1 MNKGLVSVTFRKK
14 TPEEVIDIVKK
25 SGLTHIEW
33 GGDVHVPHGDVETA
47 KRVGELTRAPGLTV
61 SSYGSYFRDP
71 AADLQFE
78 DVLASAIALQTDIIR
93 VWAGKKNFDI
103 ATDEE
108 KQAVYAMLTRAV
120 KLAAEHNITV
130 ATEYHQNTLTNTLE
144 GTLELLKNVP
154 GLKTYW
160 QPAPVSVEESCEA
173 IRTLGKNIVNVHMN
187 YSVDWEINPL
197 KEGAESI
204 RCFMQALR
212 QYSDAKSVMLE
223 FVKDGTDQQFLE
235 DAEVLLSL

>member
-1 MNKGLVSVTFRKK
+1 MKKGVVSVTFRKK

-25 SGLTHIEW
+25 AGLTHIEW

-47 KRVGELTRAPGLTV
+47 KRVGELTRAAGLTV

-78 DVLASAIALQTDIIR
+78 DVLASAVALQTDIIR
-93 VWAGKKNFDI
+93 VWAGKKNFEI

-108 KQAVYAMLTRAV
+108 KQAVYDLLSRAV

-144 GTLELLKNVP
+144 GTLELLKQVP

-160 QPAPVSVEESCEA
+160 QPARVSTEESCEA
-173 IRTLGKNIVNVHMN
+173 IRTLGKNIVNAHIN
-187 YSVDWEINPL
+187 HSVDWKICPL

-204 RCFMQALR
+204 RCFLQALQ
-212 QYSDAKSVMLE
+212 QYSGAKSVMLE
-223 FVKDGTDQQFLE
+223 FVQDGTDEQFFE
-235 DAEVLLSL
+235 DAATLLSL